1 MLMEFLYCRVLAEV
15 SESGKKLLPA
25 LNPPGEIGKYYDT
38 FRMHKRRKVLDS
50 AVEPCL
56 VDLAH
61 GRRCTLAFGFV
72 HDLLLI
78 ILVHVFDPPVRTNS
92 RVCILEQE
100 NSVIASS
107 RQSASRSTNLRRILR
122 VASGNALEMYDFQIF
137 GFYAPAIAH
146 VFFPSINEYA
156 SLMLALSTFGAGFLM
171 RPLGAIILGSYID
184 KHGRRAGLL
193 LTLTLMAVGTLSI
206 AVLPGY
212 AVLGLAAPLLVLLGR
227 LVQGFSAGVELG
239 GVAVYLSEIA
249 PPGRKGFYVSW
260 QSGSQQA
267 AVMFTAGLGILLAT
281 NLSAAQM
288 AAWGWRIPLLAGCA
302 LLPLLLFLRRS
313 LEETPEF
320 LARKRR
326 PGTREI
332 LELLLANWRMVLL
345 GMMMSTFSTVSY
357 YLATVYTPTY
367 GGSELHLPPT
377 GTLVVTLA
385 VGLSSFLLLP
395 TSGALS
401 DRIGRRPILI
411 LSTAAAI
418 LTAYPALAWLST
430 APSFERLLA
439 VEVWFAFLFAAY
451 QGAMSPLMVEMMPAK
466 MRTTG
471 FALAYSSATAVFG
484 GFTPAVCTYLI
495 HATGN
500 RAMPG
505 VWLSVAAAIA
515 LSAVLIVTARAGSM
529 TKLRVTQIA
538 TGDVQ

>member
-1 MLMEFLYCRVLAEV
+1 
-15 SESGKKLLPA
+15 
-25 LNPPGEIGKYYDT
+25 LN
-38 FRMHKRRKVLDS
+38 KRISL
-50 AVEPCL
+50 
-56 VDLAH
+56 
-61 GRRCTLAFGFV
+61 
-72 HDLLLI
+72 
-78 ILVHVFDPPVRTNS
+78 
-92 RVCILEQE
+92 
-100 NSVIASS
+100 IASS
-107 RQSASRSTNLRRILR
+107 GQSASRSRNLRRILR

-146 VFFPSINEYA
+146 VFFPSTSEYA
-156 SLMLALSTFGAGFLM
+156 SLMLSLSTFGAGFLM
-171 RPLGAIILGSYID
+171 RPLGAIVLGSYID

-193 LTLTLMAVGTLSI
+193 LTLTLMAFGTLSI

-267 AVMFTAGLGILLAT
+267 AVMFAAALGIVLAT

-332 LELLLANWRMVLL
+332 LESLLANWRMVLL

-385 VGLSSFLLLP
+385 VGLCSFLLLP

-418 LTAYPALAWLST
+418 LTAYPALAWLSA
-430 APSFERLLA
+430 APSFQRLLA

-505 VWLSVAAAIA
+505 VWLSLAAAIA
-515 LSAVLIVTARAGSM
+515 LSAVLIVTARASSM
-529 TKLRVTQIA
+529 TGLRVTQIA

>member
-1 MLMEFLYCRVLAEV
+1 L
-15 SESGKKLLPA
+15 
-25 LNPPGEIGKYYDT
+25 
-38 FRMHKRRKVLDS
+38 
-50 AVEPCL
+50 
-56 VDLAH
+56 
-61 GRRCTLAFGFV
+61 
-72 HDLLLI
+72 
-78 ILVHVFDPPVRTNS
+78 
-92 RVCILEQE
+92 
-100 NSVIASS
+100 IASS
-107 RQSASRSTNLRRILR
+107 RQSVSRSANLRRVLR

-146 VFFPSINEYA
+146 VFFPGTSEYA
-156 SLMLALSTFGAGFLM
+156 SLMLSLSTFGAGFLM
-171 RPLGAIILGSYID
+171 RPLGAIVLGSYID

-193 LTLTLMAVGTLSI
+193 LTLTLMAFGTLSI

-249 PPGRKGFYVSW
+249 PPGHKGFYVSW

-267 AVMFTAGLGILLAT
+267 AVMFTSALGIVLAT
-281 NLSAAQM
+281 YFSAAQM
-288 AAWGWRIPLLAGCA
+288 AVWGWRIPLLAGCA
-302 LLPLLLFLRRS
+302 LLPLLLVLRRS

-332 LELLLANWRMVLL
+332 LESLLANWRMVLL
-345 GMMMSTFSTVSY
+345 GMMLSTFSTVSY

-411 LSTAAAI
+411 LSTSAAI
-418 LTAYPALAWLST
+418 LTAYPALAWLSA
-430 APSFERLLA
+430 APSFQRLLA

-505 VWLSVAAAIA
+505 IWLSLAAAIA
-515 LSAVLIVTARAGSM
+515 LSAVLIVTARASSV
-529 TKLRVTQIA
+529 TNLPVTQIA
-538 TGDVQ
+538 TDHVQ

>member
-1 MLMEFLYCRVLAEV
+1 MRTA
-15 SESGKKLLPA
+15 SGAISHCQVTAKQLGHYA
-25 LNPPGEIGKYYDT
+25 
-38 FRMHKRRKVLDS
+38 
-50 AVEPCL
+50 
-56 VDLAH
+56 DLKSFPTWA
-61 GRRCTLAFGFV
+61 
-72 HDLLLI
+72 
-78 ILVHVFDPPVRTNS
+78 
-92 RVCILEQE
+92 CILEQE
-100 NSVIASS
+100 LSLIASS
-107 RQSASRSTNLRRILR
+107 RQSVSRALSLRRILR

-146 VFFPSINEYA
+146 VFFPGTSEYA
-156 SLMLALSTFGAGFLM
+156 SLMLSLSTFGAGFLM
-171 RPLGAIILGSYID
+171 RPLGAIVLGSYID

-193 LTLTLMAVGTLSI
+193 LTLTLMAFGTLSI

-267 AVMFTAGLGILLAT
+267 AVMFAAALGIALAT
-281 NLSAAQM
+281 NLSKAQM

-320 LARKRR
+320 LARKRH

-332 LELLLANWRMVLL
+332 LESLLANWKLVLL
-345 GMMMSTFSTVSY
+345 GMMLSTFSTVSY
-357 YLATVYTPTY
+357 YFATVYTPTY
-367 GGSELHLPPT
+367 GGSELHLPPP

-385 VGLSSFLLLP
+385 VGLASFLLLP

-401 DRIGRRPILI
+401 DRIGRRPIVI
-411 LSTAAAI
+411 FATIAAL
-418 LTAYPALAWLST
+418 LTAYPSLAWLSS
-430 APSFERLLA
+430 APSFARLLA
-439 VEVWFAFLFAAY
+439 VEVWFAFLFSAY

-505 VWLSVAAAIA
+505 VWLSLAAAIA
-515 LSAVLIVTARAGSM
+515 LSSVLIVTARAGRM
-529 TKLRVTQIA
+529 TSAPVTQIA
-538 TGDVQ
+538 TRDVQ